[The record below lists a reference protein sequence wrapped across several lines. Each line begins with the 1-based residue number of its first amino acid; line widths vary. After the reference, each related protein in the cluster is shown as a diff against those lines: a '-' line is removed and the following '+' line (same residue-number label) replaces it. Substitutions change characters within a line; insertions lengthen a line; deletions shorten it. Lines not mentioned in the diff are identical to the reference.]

1 MLAQVLRPGKAAA
14 FWVLSPAKGEETSR
28 ALGEDDLLF
37 GTRYFVH
44 LRSGI
49 CPSVLVAD
57 LSWGLE
63 GGALPGSSPEKVL
76 PNPTWAMFAVSGLVA
91 WLIDNWLCT
100 RPFAFVLIFIPTS
113 DISNVRCCPG
123 SESQAGE
130 PDWTLRSAV
139 VQSQKNSGWRDGGG
153 GGRAWA

>member
-1 MLAQVLRPGKAAA
+1 MHPEGDAGSGPAQAQARRRRAGY
-14 FWVLSPAKGEETSR
+14 SAKGEETSR

-37 GTRYFVH
+37 GYLPFCASG
-44 LRSGI
+44 RSKLG
-49 CPSVLVAD
+49 A
-57 LSWGLE
+57 G

-76 PNPTWAMFAVSGLVA
+76 PNPTWAMFAVSGLAA

-113 DISNVRCCPG
+113 DISSVRCCPG
-123 SESQAGE
+123 SEGQAGE

-139 VQSQKNSGWRDGGG
+139 VQSQKNSGRRDGGG
-153 GGRAWA
+153 GGRDWA